1 MTLTWETSPEQPR
14 VHVAQAGVWIA
25 VCQPMTRNS
34 NRVAAW
40 VHRQGWERSGVT
52 IHRSLAD
59 AKAWCVKQLPRSP

>member
-1 MTLTWETSPEQPR
+1 MKLTWETTLELPK

-25 VCQPMTRNS
+25 VCQPITLNG

-40 VHRQGWERSGVT
+40 VHRQGWERSEIT

-59 AKAWCVKQLPRSP
+59 AKAWCTRQLPRSP